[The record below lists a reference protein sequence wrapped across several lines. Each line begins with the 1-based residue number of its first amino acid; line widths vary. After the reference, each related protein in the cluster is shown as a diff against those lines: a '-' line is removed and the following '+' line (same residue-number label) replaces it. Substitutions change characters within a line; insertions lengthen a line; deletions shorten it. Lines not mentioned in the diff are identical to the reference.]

1 MKLIRFFRMQ
11 IFRGYMK
18 LKETRSR
25 VKEGQK
31 FERDKITDILAAFH
45 IFDAQNRGYIESRD
59 LREALGLTVKDIRCD
74 ELRQM
79 LKETGLLVDR
89 KITFAEFTCLMTDS
103 SGVF

>member
-1 MKLIRFFRMQ
+1 M
-11 IFRGYMK
+11 
-18 LKETRSR
+18 
-25 VKEGQK
+25 KEGQK

-89 KITFAEFTCLMTDS
+89 KITFAGNDTKAFVTLKTRS
-103 SGVF
+103 NLGRVAPLLGTKWRPA